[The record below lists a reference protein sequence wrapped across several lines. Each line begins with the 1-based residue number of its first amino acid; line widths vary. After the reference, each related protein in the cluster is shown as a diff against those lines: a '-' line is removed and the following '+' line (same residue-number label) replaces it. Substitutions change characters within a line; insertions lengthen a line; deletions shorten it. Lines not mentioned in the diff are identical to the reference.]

1 VTQVQQ
7 TARPSSTSA
16 LIALTPNM
24 ALTPLPS
31 QGAILAGVPPPL
43 TIQLPKDWRS
53 YYQIVPTRAPL
64 IQANMNMAVYRGPVK
79 GGTGVIVLLWGFPSL
94 GPPPTLQGLQSP
106 LTQIPGTPGQDLRQ
120 QMLWADGNR
129 LLQGTIV
136 DITCN
141 VGSSGQRVDFSIGG
155 QPAVGQYFSSS
166 QCQGEP
172 DTIGWFAGVHRFGGN
187 FLFYMFVE
195 PVEAYNVGRA
205 DLQVVLDTVV
215 FQDPHLTPTF
225 AGPPPTNTSPAIGP
239 PAPVKPTV
247 SP

>member
-1 VTQVQQ
+1 
-7 TARPSSTSA
+7 

-31 QGAILAGVPPPL
+31 QAAILQGVPPPL

-79 GGTGVIVLLWGFPSL
+79 GGTGVIILLWGFPSL
-94 GPPPTLQGLQSP
+94 GPPPTMAGLQSP
-106 LTQIPGTPGQDLRQ
+106 LTQIPGTPGPDLRQ
-120 QMLWADGNR
+120 QMLWADGSR

-141 VGSSGQRVDFSIGG
+141 VGNSGQRTDFSIGG

-205 DLQVVLDTVV
+205 DLQMVLDTVV
-215 FQDPHLTPTF
+215 FKDPHLTPTF
-225 AGPPPTNTSPAIGP
+225 SGPPPTNTSAVIGP